1 VLMAIVM
8 AIAIAMP
15 AEVRLKADATP
26 KWKAREL
33 DTTSQ
38 GSSEV
43 AEFTRLEQVWNEAH
57 MRSDADALDRLF
69 ADDIVITVPEMQR
82 LGKSSTNLFRSGRMK
97 FDRYESSDIQVRV
110 HGDSAIVTGR
120 IQRSRVNDGRTFADD
135 WQFTKVYVR
144 RGGDWKVVAF
154 HASATPK

>member
-1 VLMAIVM
+1 MMLT
-8 AIAIAMP
+8 AIALTIALAAP
-15 AEVRLKADATP
+15 VQLKP
-26 KWKAREL
+26 
-33 DTTSQ
+33 DTAVPGPSD
-38 GSSEV
+38 V
-43 AEFTRLEQVWNEAH
+43 AEFTRLEQVWNDAH

-82 LGKSSTNLFRSGRMK
+82 LGKSSTNLFRGGRIK

-120 IQRSRVNDGRTFADD
+120 IQRSRVNDGRMFADD
-135 WQFTKVYVR
+135 WQFTKTYVR
-144 RGGDWKVVAF
+144 RDGDWKVVAF